1 MSERKDGQT
10 LFHWIL
16 RTTTWGLTNT
26 YALDWHLKA
35 KDKKYYAG
43 LTKNY
48 CLAVSMQKIR
58 SIHKLIHQILGSHQQ
73 MTKPIFDWTQPKI
86 IEITFSFPEPAPAC
100 KKSVH
105 SINSFLRQSQ
115 FQSPATRLA
124 TPISHSEIF

>member
-16 RTTTWGLTNT
+16 RTTTWGLTST

-48 CLAVSMQKIR
+48 CLAVSM
-58 SIHKLIHQILGSHQQ
+58 
-73 MTKPIFDWTQPKI
+73 
-86 IEITFSFPEPAPAC
+86 
-100 KKSVH
+100 
-105 SINSFLRQSQ
+105 
-115 FQSPATRLA
+115 
-124 TPISHSEIF
+124 